1 MAATLGAEKST
12 PGDAITNADDA
23 SEFEDLINIKL
34 NKNLSELHPIFN
46 TIDELRKQIL
56 FMSLKLRKSWSQAE
70 FLTVGIGT
78 LAIIIGAITFD
89 GELQNGG
96 DYLKVGIGPLGNGGL
111 SAVSAASFFQLILSI
126 GCWIFFLYRIWN
138 HYPLM
143 RGQSVSLIIMWFS
156 ITIMAI
162 AAHNGAPKFP
172 FEFSSDSFT
181 TLLGAF
187 VVTIFLGIVFSRA
200 VLETRD
206 LHVEEKFQNK
216 DPRIM
221 AESLYNHSLF
231 GWVAALI
238 IWSFIAFISSWAG
251 AHYVAVRP
259 HGSWIW
265 QLIYVIFGSFSTFG
279 ICILLWYPQLMLGAG
294 ERVIMSKRAREVD
307 DMLLGEEIWKEEVGK
322 CPDCDAPSPVTR
334 GRDGL
339 PNLNC
344 SVENCEGRGPINS
357 KCTLCDENIPSRIKC
372 EKCGISAPAVKH
384 LSDQEAW

>member
-96 DYLKVGIGPLGNGGL
+96 DFLKVGIGPLGNGGL

-181 TLLGAF
+181 TAIGGF
-187 VVTIFLGIVFSRA
+187 CCYNIFRHCF
-200 VLETRD
+200 
-206 LHVEEKFQNK
+206 F
-216 DPRIM
+216 
-221 AESLYNHSLF
+221 
-231 GWVAALI
+231 
-238 IWSFIAFISSWAG
+238 
-251 AHYVAVRP
+251 
-259 HGSWIW
+259 
-265 QLIYVIFGSFSTFG
+265 
-279 ICILLWYPQLMLGAG
+279 
-294 ERVIMSKRAREVD
+294 
-307 DMLLGEEIWKEEVGK
+307 
-322 CPDCDAPSPVTR
+322 
-334 GRDGL
+334 
-339 PNLNC
+339 
-344 SVENCEGRGPINS
+344 
-357 KCTLCDENIPSRIKC
+357 
-372 EKCGISAPAVKH
+372 
-384 LSDQEAW
+384 